1 MVQQNSTATA
11 ESTAN
16 STTTATARWV
26 GRFGSPHMPT
36 EGICGPPVGIDGSS
50 KIQRQRQN
58 QRQIQQQRQRRV
70 GWGVSAPHTCQQ
82 KAYVGHPWVLMVQ
95 QSSIARAKARANS
108 KATARAMRHLWCF
121 ASRGGS
127 GC

>member
-36 EGICGPPVGIDGSS
+36 EGICGPPVGIDG
-50 KIQRQRQN
+50 
-58 QRQIQQQRQRRV
+58 
-70 GWGVSAPHTCQQ
+70 P
-82 KAYVGHPWVLMVQ
+82 
-95 QSSIARAKARANS
+95 AKFNS
-108 KATARAMRHLWCF
+108 KSKSKSKFKSNSKSDAPPVVFR
-121 ASRGGS
+121 
-127 GC
+127 